1 MYDSVKQY
9 QLAFASLTEAEQR
22 ACEIVASVSSLAQTI
37 SDWKHLVI
45 PGATVPDQFRVMPN
59 IPHLSPDKWPSFD
72 DFRKAVSTYHK
83 ASLEAKNIW
92 LNMTSDEK
100 VGLNPPQ

>member
-1 MYDSVKQY
+1 MSDSVKQY
-9 QLAFASLTEAEQR
+9 QQAFASLTEAEQR

-37 SDWKHLVI
+37 SDWRRLVI
-45 PGATVPDQFRVMPN
+45 TGATVPDQFRVMPN
-59 IPHLSPDKWPSFD
+59 ISRLSPDKWPSFD
-72 DFRKAVSTYHK
+72 DFRIAVSTYHE